1 MLLIVWQFRPAPGRE
16 AEFTHAYGSDG
27 PWVSLFRKAVG
38 YRESTLA
45 QDTSDPGRFLVL
57 DWWDS
62 ESSFE
67 TFKRNHG
74 PEYAALDARC
84 EALCAEE
91 RPIGRFQVSPAH
103 PVARSTAG

>member
-16 AEFTHAYGSDG
+16 AEFVEAYGSDG
-27 PWVSLFRKAVG
+27 PWVGLFRKAGG
-38 YRESTLA
+38 YRESTLV
-45 QDTSDPGRFLVL
+45 QDTSDPGRYLVL

-67 TFKRNHG
+67 VFKREHG
-74 PEYAALDARC
+74 REYAALDERC

-91 RPIGRFQVSPAH
+91 QLVGRFHAP
-103 PVARSTAG
+103 PEGGEGGKGR

>member
-16 AEFTHAYGSDG
+16 AEFTHAYGSEG
-27 PWVSLFRKAVG
+27 PWVSLFRKAAG

-45 QDTSDPGRFLVL
+45 QDTSEPSRFLVL

-67 TFKRNHG
+67 AFKREHG
-74 PEYAALDARC
+74 SEYAALDARC

-91 RPIGRFQVSPAH
+91 RPLGRFRVPPERAVERSP
-103 PVARSTAG
+103 RE